1 MIRFVVI
8 FKLVDNSEKNVA
20 LIQQHIMGLEGKM
33 PVIKHMEV
41 GSNILLGKRAFDL
54 AALFDFE
61 TMEDVHLFEHDPIH
75 MQVVELIKPAVAE
88 LKTVVY
94 EKK

>member
-1 MIRFVVI
+1 MIRFIVV
-8 FKLVDNSEKNVA
+8 FKLVDNSEQNVA
-20 LIQQHIMGLEGKM
+20 LIKQHIMSLEGKM

-41 GSNILLGKRAFDL
+41 GGNLLLGERAFDL

-61 TMEDVHLFEHDPIH
+61 RIEDVHMFEHDPIH
-75 MQVVELIKPAVAE
+75 LEVVQRIKPAVAE

-94 EKK
+94 QQ

>member
-1 MIRFVVI
+1 MIRFIVV
-8 FKLVDNSEKNVA
+8 FKLVDNSEQNVA
-20 LIQQHIMGLEGKM
+20 LIKQHIMSLKGKM

-41 GSNILLGKRAFDL
+41 GGNLLLGERAFDL

-61 TMEDVHLFEHDPIH
+61 SIEDVHMFEHDPIH
-75 MQVVELIKPAVAE
+75 LEVVQRIKPAVAE

-94 EKK
+94 QQ